1 MPLNMPSVG
10 NTGVVTRLSRNEEE
24 RKYLMNLGFIPG
36 VEVKVMNSFSGNII
50 VDVKSS
56 RVALNKEIARH
67 ILI

>member
-1 MPLNMPSVG
+1 MPLNMLSVG
-10 NTGVVTRLSRNEEE
+10 NTGVVTRLSGNEEE

>member
-1 MPLNMPSVG
+1 MPLNMLSVG
-10 NTGVVTRLSRNEEE
+10 NTGVVTRLSGNEEE

-56 RVALNKEIARH
+56 RVALNNEIARH

>member
-1 MPLNMPSVG
+1 MPLNMLSVG
-10 NTGVVTRLSRNEEE
+10 NTGVVTRLSGNEEE

-50 VDVKSS
+50 VDIKSS